1 MHPKTN
7 KDNIIEEHRQ
17 IDSYQVANEI
27 EIFEEYDV
35 PCYVTVLNIAER
47 VVQIEKSTRR
57 NLRKRRLLKTNTTRK
72 TRTTSQNSEY

>member
-27 EIFEEYDV
+27 EIFEENDV
-35 PCYVTVLNIAER
+35 PCYVT
-47 VVQIEKSTRR
+47 S
-57 NLRKRRLLKTNTTRK
+57 
-72 TRTTSQNSEY
+72 